1 MSDIY
6 DNNDFCAIPGYEP
19 KLRTKDYEMRVVT
32 PLYRHGKDGVYFI
45 VEHKPKRTR
54 AGYEAR
60 RKGTTAVFVDLADA
74 IDFYNGGGK

>member
-1 MSDIY
+1 MNLC
-6 DNNDFCAIPGYEP
+6 DNADFCVIPGYEP

-32 PLYRHGKDGVYFI
+32 PLYRHGKDGLYFI

-60 RKGTTAVFVDLADA
+60 RKGKTAVFVNLTDA

>member
-1 MSDIY
+1 MSDTY

-32 PLYRHGKDGVYFI
+32 PLYRHGKDGLYFI
-45 VEHKPKRTR
+45 VEHKPTRTR

-60 RKGTTAVFVDLADA
+60 RKGKTAVFVELADA
-74 IDFYNGGGK
+74 IDFYNGGQK

>member
-1 MSDIY
+1 MNLC
-6 DNNDFCAIPGYEP
+6 DNADFCVIPGYEP

-32 PLYRHGKDGVYFI
+32 PLYRHGKDGLYFI
-45 VEHKPKRTR
+45 VEHKPRRTR

-60 RKGTTAVFVDLADA
+60 RKGKTATFVNLTDA